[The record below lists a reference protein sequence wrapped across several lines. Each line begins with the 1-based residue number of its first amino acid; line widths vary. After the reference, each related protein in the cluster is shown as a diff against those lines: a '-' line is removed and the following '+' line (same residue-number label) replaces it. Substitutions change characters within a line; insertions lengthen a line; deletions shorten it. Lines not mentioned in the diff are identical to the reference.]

1 MHKAVEL
8 QERLLQSLWS
18 LLDAGGIL
26 LYATCSVLKD
36 ENCRQIEQFVARR
49 SDAELTPIDADW
61 GRPLEYGRQ
70 ILPGEQDMDGFY
82 YARLRKV

>member
-1 MHKAVEL
+1 MLKAVEL
-8 QERLLQSLWS
+8 QERLLQRLWP

-26 LYATCSVLKD
+26 LYATCSVLKN

-49 SDAELTPIDADW
+49 SDADLMAIDADW
-61 GRPLEYGRQ
+61 GHPLEYGRQ